1 MMLLI
6 DNFVTGATGL
16 QHLKINGPSIVRA
29 GDAVSLS
36 CLYDLEGPLYTIKW
50 YLDDEEF
57 YRYVPKAMPPQN
69 SYPVQGIKVD
79 VSSATFFFFHVL
91 SV

>member
-1 MMLLI
+1 M
-6 DNFVTGATGL
+6 
-16 QHLKINGPSIVRA
+16 RA

-57 YRYVPKAMPPQN
+57 YRYVPKAMPAQN
-69 SYPVQGIKVD
+69 SYPVHGIKVD
-79 VSSATFFFFHVL
+79 VSTKIIIFLINAKIIINKNKN
-91 SV
+91 